1 MSTEL
6 ALQTLEQDAPPSS
19 LNLSDMLFI
28 LFRHKWKIIFCA
40 TAGIFAATAA
50 YFFVPPLYESQ
61 AKLLVRYVVEKSSI
75 DPLDSSSA
83 VPGGSQGAI
92 LINSE
97 VEILNS
103 RDLIEEVVDTIGIK
117 RLLRGPGGKDPKDEA
132 VRGILADLRVT
143 AIKESNIISVSYK
156 NRDPELAVRVLQELV
171 RLYFEK
177 HLEVH
182 RSTGAFDFVRQEADQ
197 LRERLNQTEKAL
209 KQLQDSAGIISPA
222 ETAASLDAELVKSQQ
237 ELSAASAEFAAQ
249 QARVT
254 EIERGLAWA
263 QTEQSANNATQ
274 QVSSEVIQEYQALV
288 GRLTH
293 LRQTETDLLARYRP
307 ESRIVQVKHA
317 QIEELDMQRQSLEK
331 KYPGLLE
338 TVPAAPSSQS
348 ARRDLVSEKAQLEA
362 LKAKTEALKSRV
374 STVQARLKTASEIG
388 PQIAELQRRKEVEEA
403 SYKYYETSLEKARI
417 DERLD
422 PARIPNISV
431 VQRPLTAEK
440 YSKDKRTTV
449 LGLALGGGMAGL
461 AIALLI
467 ELVLDRSVK
476 RPLEFEA
483 RLSIPLLLSIP
494 HFGRNG
500 HSRLRLHNAGREPLA
515 DPEESA
521 SLNIDPW
528 ESDHFI
534 RPFCEA
540 LRDRLILEFE
550 FKRMTHKPKLVAV
563 TGISEGAGA
572 STLAAGLAA
581 SLSELSKGRVLLVD
595 EPFDPK
601 RFFGLIAEF
610 KAGDFDYVIFDMPT
624 LSNTS
629 TTVPMAGFMDKVLLV
644 VEAEVS
650 NREIVK
656 RAYAGLAATK
666 ADVSAVLNKSRSHG
680 PRWLQTDF

>member
-6 ALQTLEQDAPPSS
+6 ALRTPEQEAPPSS
-19 LNLSDMLFI
+19 LNLSDVLFI
-28 LFRHKWKIIFCA
+28 LFRHKWKIVLCA
-40 TAGIFAATAA
+40 TAGILAATAA
-50 YFFVPPLYESQ
+50 YFVVPPLYESQ
-61 AKLLVRYVVEKSSI
+61 AKLLVRYVVDKSSV
-75 DPLDSSSA
+75 DAVDSSVNTPS
-83 VPGGSQGAI
+83 SQGSV

-97 VEILNS
+97 VEILTS
-103 RDLIEEVVDTIGIK
+103 RDLITQVAETVGVERLVKGSGI
-117 RLLRGPGGKDPKDEA
+117 KDPKAEA
-132 VRGILADLRVT
+132 VRNLLGSLRVM
-143 AIKESNIISVSYK
+143 AVKESNIISISYK
-156 NRDPELAVRVLQELV
+156 NGDPELAVRVLKELV

-182 RSTGAFDFVRQEADQ
+182 RSTGAFDFVRREADQ
-197 LRERLNQTEKAL
+197 FRERLNQTEQEL
-209 KQLQDSAGIISPA
+209 KRLEDSAGIVSPA
-222 ETAASLDAELVKSQQ
+222 ETAASLDAELIKGEQ
-237 ELSAASAEFAAQ
+237 ELSVAGAEFAGQ

-254 EIERGLAWA
+254 EIEQGLAWA
-263 QTEQSANNATQ
+263 QTEQAANNATQ
-274 QVSSEVIQEYQALV
+274 HVSSEVIQGYQALV
-288 GRLTH
+288 GRVAH
-293 LRQTETDLLARYRP
+293 LRQAETELLSRYTP
-307 ESRIVQVKHA
+307 GNRIVKVKHA
-317 QIEELDMQRQSLEK
+317 QIEDLEMQQRNLEK

-338 TVPAAPSSQS
+338 TVPAAQSSQI

-374 STVQARLKTASEIG
+374 TGIQARIKVFSEIE
-388 PQIAELQRRKEVEEA
+388 PRIAELQRRKDVEEA

-417 DERLD
+417 DESLD

-431 VQRPLTAEK
+431 VQQPLTAEK
-440 YSKDKRTTV
+440 YSKDRRTTV
-449 LGLALGGGMAGL
+449 HGLAFGGGMAGL
-461 AIALLI
+461 PVALLI

-500 HSRLRLHNAGREPLA
+500 HSRLRLHNAGQEPLTV
-515 DPEESA
+515 PQESA

-528 ESDHFI
+528 DSEHFI

-540 LRDRLILEFE
+540 VRDRLILEFE
-550 FKRMTHKPKLVAV
+550 AKRMTYKPKLVAV

-581 SLSELSKGRVLLVD
+581 SLSELCNGRVLLVD

-601 RFFGLIAEF
+601 RFFALIAEF

-629 TTVPMAGFMDKVLLV
+629 ATVAMSGFMDKVLLV

-656 RAYAGLAATK
+656 RAYAELAATK

-680 PRWLQTDF
+680 PRWLQSAF